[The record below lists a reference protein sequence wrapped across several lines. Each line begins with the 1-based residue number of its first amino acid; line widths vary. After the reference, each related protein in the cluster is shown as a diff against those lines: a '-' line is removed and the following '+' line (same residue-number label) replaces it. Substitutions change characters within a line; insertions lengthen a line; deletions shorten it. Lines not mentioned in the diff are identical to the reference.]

1 MVQAMTD
8 LALTMVRLGM
18 RLAMVSM
25 MISAFVLIYNL
36 ARSVWSVTY
45 SNSLF
50 EEIMTMVQIW
60 LPFDLGM
67 IFGWLVNAG
76 SLVLMYYL
84 YVYAVKVINSVAG
97 TN

>member
-1 MVQAMTD
+1 MTN
-8 LALTMVRLGM
+8 LALTMIRLGM
-18 RLAMVSM
+18 RLAMVSL
-25 MISAFVLIYNL
+25 MISAFILIYNL
-36 ARSVWSVTY
+36 ARSVWTITY

-84 YVYAVKVINSVAG
+84 YQYAVKVINSVAG